1 MAPHIR
7 PRPSLIDLLPEECEG
22 IVAWAAQE
30 LANTASSQKQIYEEF
45 SQKLRDLREEADL
58 DFQIPHYVSFTRHN
72 VKLAKITKQMRQAQL
87 MAEAVND
94 RTDGQ
99 DADALTQ
106 SVSRMLKTMM
116 VEMMTN
122 AMETGFVPKEAAAV
136 GMALERIAKAEN
148 ISTARRQ
155 KLQEELATK
164 TKQAVQTVAKQKG
177 LSAEA
182 TDEILSQIL
191 GVKK

>member
-1 MAPHIR
+1 MAPHSR

-22 IVAWAAQE
+22 VVSWAAQE
-30 LANTASSQKQIYEEF
+30 LANTARSQTDIYKEFCSRLEEI
-45 SQKLRDLREEADL
+45 KDELRLN
-58 DFQIPHYVSFTRHN
+58 FQIPHYVSFTRHN
-72 VKLAKITKQMRQAQL
+72 LKLAKITKQMRQAQL

-122 AMETGFVPKEAAAV
+122 AMEKGFVPKEAAAV

-155 KLQEELATK
+155 KLQEELASK
-164 TKQAVQTVAKQKG
+164 TKKAVQTVAKAKG
-177 LSAEA
+177 LTSEA
-182 TDEILSQIL
+182 ANEILDKIL
-191 GVKK
+191 GTGK